1 MLALVLAF
9 LVWILNSFSKGWFG
23 SHHGGSLGWIVL
35 AAVVVAILLY
45 PLPLMWMKRKAVALA
60 TRGDYDEALRISRKW
75 LQTETY
81 GRKFE
86 GWIML
91 VAGRHSEAL
100 ELLKDSVFD
109 ETGHPY
115 LKSEY
120 FYYYV
125 IALMEEKKYSQAQ
138 PLLEA
143 AVLESQKNSVYL
155 RFSLA
160 ECLLF
165 QNKQAERA
173 LELVEQVRGDL
184 NRVPPPKRDR
194 LRLAQCG
201 VIGAW
206 ALAASGRRQEAL
218 TRLDGAFSQSD
229 SFAKDDFAQLL
240 NSKGVVFE
248 ALGDNGKARAS
259 FQQSLAV
266 FPYGSIAMSAREGLA
281 KLGERVHE

>member
-1 MLALVLAF
+1 VLALVLAF

-23 SHHGGSLGWIVL
+23 SHHGGPLGWIVL

>member
-1 MLALVLAF
+1 
-9 LVWILNSFSKGWFG
+9 
-23 SHHGGSLGWIVL
+23 
-35 AAVVVAILLY
+35 
-45 PLPLMWMKRKAVALA
+45 MWMKRKAVASA
-60 TRGDYDEALRISRKW
+60 TRGDYDEALRISRRS

-81 GRKFE
+81 GRKFQ

-91 VAGRHSEAL
+91 VAGRQSEAL
-100 ELLKDSVFD
+100 ELLKDSAFN
-109 ETGHPY
+109 ETGHPV

-125 IALMEEKKYSQAQ
+125 MALMEEKKYSQAQ

-143 AVLESQKNSVYL
+143 AVLASQKNSVYL

-165 QNKQAERA
+165 QNKQTERA

-184 NRVPPPKRDR
+184 NRVPLARQDR
-194 LRLAQCG
+194 LRLAQCD

-206 ALAASGRRQEAL
+206 ALAASGRREEAL
-218 TRLDGAFSQSD
+218 TRLDEAFVQSD
-229 SFAKDDFAQLL
+229 SFGKDDFAQLL
-240 NSKGVVFE
+240 NSKGVAFE
-248 ALGDNGKARAS
+248 ALGDNGRARAA

-266 FPYGSIAMSAREGLA
+266 FPYGSIGMSAREGLA
-281 KLGERVHE
+281 KLGEPAHE